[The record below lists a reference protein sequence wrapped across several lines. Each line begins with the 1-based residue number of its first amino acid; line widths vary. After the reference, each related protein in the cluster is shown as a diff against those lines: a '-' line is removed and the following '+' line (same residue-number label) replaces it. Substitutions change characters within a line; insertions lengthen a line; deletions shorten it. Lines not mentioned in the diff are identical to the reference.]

1 MKICAE
7 KLFLTSG
14 AYRHHD
20 GKWKSTAEFNPSGHL
35 VFSDW
40 HCSLFSR
47 DFPASYSLFGLLKE
61 KDLNLTSVLSI
72 GSNDSWIFIAT
83 PGSITAVEKNHGNSV
98 SVDISVVQVA
108 SDGHNVYCLKDETV
122 NLLKVVN
129 LENIIAVDRPLSFTI
144 KVKSISCGLGFL
156 LCLTCSGQVF
166 SQGIGSR
173 GQLGLGD
180 LTDRTELTIIKALQI
195 LTVTQISA
203 GNWHSVCL
211 TDTGDVYTWGWNEH
225 GQLGHK
231 SLGVSNKSESITEI
245 ERRSCVSVLAL
256 PAPIDFPDDLPISQ
270 IACGGCHTVCLTE
283 DGILFCFGCNKFG
296 QLGFGPSVEA
306 VDSPVKH
313 PFSTAQHLDSNMTI
327 SSVYCGLWCT
337 TLCLSSK
344 T

>member
-1 MKICAE
+1 METRSKKRKE
-7 KLFLTSG
+7 NNEM
-14 AYRHHD
+14 D
-20 GKWKSTAEFNPSGHL
+20 GK
-35 VFSDW
+35 
-40 HCSLFSR
+40 
-47 DFPASYSLFGLLKE
+47 
-61 KDLNLTSVLSI
+61 
-72 GSNDSWIFIAT
+72 DS
-83 PGSITAVEKNHGNSV
+83 
-98 SVDISVVQVA
+98 
-108 SDGHNVYCLKDETV
+108 
-122 NLLKVVN
+122 
-129 LENIIAVDRPLSFTI
+129 IAV
-144 KVKSISCGLGFL
+144 C
-156 LCLTCSGQVF
+156 
-166 SQGIGSR
+166 
-173 GQLGLGD
+173 
-180 LTDRTELTIIKALQI
+180 
-195 LTVTQISA
+195 
-203 GNWHSVCL
+203 
-211 TDTGDVYTWGWNEH
+211 DTGDVYTWGWNEH